1 MKPKNCLIFG
11 ASGQIG
17 KSLIR
22 RLTQSNYRVT
32 AITRN
37 YHKKGLILKTQGN
50 AGYIDVKE
58 ANIFDSSQ
66 IESLISE
73 TDICINLIGIL
84 FESGKVNSFKNI
96 HTKIPFLI
104 SKLCKEKKIDQLIH
118 VSALGIE
125 SSIESKYSKSKLE
138 GEKEI
143 LKNFENATILR
154 PSLVYSVEDSF
165 TTRFMSLLNFLPLFP
180 IYYNGKTKFKPI
192 FCSDLTEIIF
202 KIVDKNIKNEIIEC
216 VGPEELSFKEIIKIL
231 SDLIDKKN
239 ILIPLPIFFAKLSA
253 HFFQL
258 LPNPILTTD
267 QLKLLK
273 YDSIPSGNYKTN
285 FDMKLYANSNF
296 KKEVSKYCYMW
307 KKGGQFSVNFNTKN

>member
-96 HTKIPFLI
+96 HTK
-104 SKLCKEKKIDQLIH
+104 KKVL
-118 VSALGIE
+118 L
-125 SSIESKYSKSKLE
+125 KSKEFLE
-138 GEKEI
+138 K
-143 LKNFENATILR
+143 T
-154 PSLVYSVEDSF
+154 
-165 TTRFMSLLNFLPLFP
+165 LN
-180 IYYNGKTKFKPI
+180 I
-192 FCSDLTEIIF
+192 
-202 KIVDKNIKNEIIEC
+202 
-216 VGPEELSFKEIIKIL
+216 
-231 SDLIDKKN
+231 
-239 ILIPLPIFFAKLSA
+239 
-253 HFFQL
+253 
-258 LPNPILTTD
+258 
-267 QLKLLK
+267 
-273 YDSIPSGNYKTN
+273 
-285 FDMKLYANSNF
+285 
-296 KKEVSKYCYMW
+296 
-307 KKGGQFSVNFNTKN
+307 